1 MAKEKTFYRCQECGY
16 QTPKWLGKCPGC
28 NLWDSFV
35 SEVSIRKPASKGLRP
50 SAPIPLSEVGISK
63 NKRMLTGIQELDRPL
78 GGGIVPGSLTLLAGE
93 PGIGKSTILLQ
104 ISASFANQGH
114 KVIYVSGEESSEQIK
129 MRADR
134 IKCSSSQVFLFSET
148 SVDHIFEAVLREKP
162 ALLIVDSVQT
172 VFSDNIP
179 SPPGSLVQV
188 REVTY
193 QFMKMAK
200 KHNISTF
207 LSGHVTKD
215 GAIAGPRVLEHIVD
229 TVLYMEGERYHAFR
243 LLRAVKNRFGSTNE
257 IGVFSMT
264 GAGLEEVPNP
274 SELFLSE
281 RAENIPGT
289 TVCACMEG
297 SRPLLVE
304 LQFLVS
310 GAGGSSGNPR
320 RGTVGVDLNR
330 MFLLIAVLE
339 KRIGMHMGSLDVFG
353 NAAGGIKVNEPAADL
368 PICMAILSSA
378 YNKPL
383 PNNMAILG
391 EVGLGGEVRGISHVE
406 SRISEAAKLGFEE
419 IVIPKS
425 SLAKLEKSRGP
436 KKKNSKNP
444 RIIGVESVSEAMD
457 ILFN

>member
-28 NLWDSFV
+28 NLWDSLV
-35 SEVSIRKPASKGLRP
+35 SEVSTPRRASVAKGVKL
-50 SAPIPLSEVGISK
+50 SIPIPLNEVGISK
-63 NKRMLTGIQELDRPL
+63 SKRMLTGIQELDRPL

-104 ISASFANQGH
+104 ISASFAKQGH

-134 IKCSSSQVFLFSET
+134 IKCSSSQVFLFNET
-148 SVDHIFEAVLREKP
+148 SVDYIFDAVLREKP
-162 ALLIVDSVQT
+162 SLLIVDSVQT

-179 SPPGSLVQV
+179 SPPGSLVQI

-274 SELFLSE
+274 SALFLSE

-310 GAGGSSGNPR
+310 GSGSGNPR
-320 RGTVGVDLNR
+320 RGTVGIDLNR
-330 MFLLIAVLE
+330 LFLLLAVLE

-353 NAAGGIKVNEPAADL
+353 NAAGGIKVDEPAADL

-378 YNKPL
+378 YNKAL
-383 PNNMAILG
+383 PNNMSIFG

-406 SRISEAAKLGFEE
+406 SRISEAAKLGFEK
-419 IVIPKS
+419 IIIPKS
-425 SLAKLEKSRGP
+425 SLVKLEKSTE
-436 KKKNSKNP
+436 KKKDSKSP
-444 RIIGVESVSEAMD
+444 KIIGVESVSEAMD
-457 ILFN
+457 MLFN